1 MPRGDGTGPW
11 HQGNTPMGFG
21 GRGRGLCGGG
31 RFFMGCRRAPET
43 AALLE
48 GRILYL
54 EEELKELRAQRDA
67 LGETSVSR

>member
-1 MPRGDGTGPW
+1 
-11 HQGNTPMGFG
+11 
-21 GRGRGLCGGG
+21 
-31 RFFMGCRRAPET
+31 MGCRRAPET